1 MSMPCLGLL
10 TRMIL
15 ISLTQNI
22 LHSSEIFN
30 GMRKTVDQIENRYG
44 KYVAKK
50 QLKNLWKIKRVLKN
64 NKG

>member
-1 MSMPCLGLL
+1 
-10 TRMIL
+10 MIL

-30 GMRKTVDQIENRYG
+30 GMWKTVDQIENRYG
-44 KYVAKK
+44 EHVAKT
-50 QLKNLWKIKRVLKN
+50 QLKKLWKIKRVLN